1 MYNQS
6 SDSEREQTK
15 QKSDKKYDEL
25 ISSPNNWDE
34 KLVTG
39 NYKPSQLAK
48 FREL

>member
-6 SDSEREQTK
+6 SDSDREQN
-15 QKSDKKYDEL
+15 KSKIDKRYDDL
-25 ISSPNNWDE
+25 NSSPNNWDE